1 MQLVF
6 DAEQEELRRSVR
18 RFCDN
23 EMTSETV
30 RALMDTRDAHD
41 PARWKRMAEQLG
53 LQGLV
58 IPEEHGGSGATF
70 VELAVVQE
78 EFGRAIFPGPF
89 LSTLFATC
97 AILDAGDEEA
107 GKDLLPGI
115 ADGSTIATV
124 AATEPDGRWDLAAT
138 STTARADGQ
147 GFAREFALH
156 GTKAYVPDGALADLL
171 LVVARSDAGLSL
183 FAVDPTAAGVTRT
196 AVNTLDQT
204 RPMATVELDGAAGR
218 LVGTDGGA
226 GASMARTLEKVA
238 VLIALEQVGGA
249 QRALDM
255 AVEYAK
261 QRRQFGRFIGSFQ
274 AIKHK
279 AANVMLR
286 VESARAAAY
295 YAAWAVAGGSDE
307 VPAVASLAKAYCS
320 DAYFFAATE
329 NIQIHGGIG
338 FTWEHDAHLHLKRAE
353 ASKLWLGD
361 PTFHRA
367 KLADAVGV

>member
-30 RALMDTRDAHD
+30 RALMETRDAHD

-58 IPEEHGGSGATF
+58 VPEEHGGSGATF

-78 EFGRAIFPGPF
+78 EFGRAVLPGPF

-97 AILDAGDEEA
+97 AILDSGDDEA
-107 GKDLLPGI
+107 AKDLLPGI

-124 AATEPDGRWDLAAT
+124 ASTEPDGRWDLGST
-138 STTARADGQ
+138 STTARAEGQ
-147 GFAREFALH
+147 GYALH

-183 FAVDPTAAGVTRT
+183 FAVAPDAAGGTRT

-204 RPMATVELDGAAGR
+204 RPLATVELDGAAGR

-226 GASMARTLEKVA
+226 TASMARTLDKVA
-238 VLIALEQVGGA
+238 VLVALEQVGGA

-261 QRRQFGRFIGSFQ
+261 QRQQFGRFIGSFQ
-274 AIKHK
+274 AVKHK
-279 AANVMLR
+279 AANVVLR

-295 YAAWAVAGGSDE
+295 YGAWAVAGGSDE

-367 KLADAVGV
+367 KLADAIGV

>member
-6 DAEQEELRRSVR
+6 DAEQDELRQAVR

-23 EMTSETV
+23 EMPTETV
-30 RALMDTRDAHD
+30 RALMETPDAHD

-53 LQGLV
+53 LQGLI
-58 IPEEHGGSGATF
+58 IPEEHGGSGAGF

-89 LSTLFATC
+89 LATVFATC
-97 AILDAGDEEA
+97 AVLDAGDDEA
-107 GKDLLPGI
+107 AKDLLPGI

-124 AATEPDGRWDLAAT
+124 ACTEPDGRWDLAAT
-138 STTARADGQ
+138 ATTARPDGQ
-147 GFAREFALH
+147 GFALT
-156 GTKAYVPDGALADLL
+156 GTKAFVPDGALADLL
-171 LVVARSDAGLSL
+171 LVVARTDAGLSL
-183 FAVDPTAAGVTRT
+183 FAVEGGAAGLTRT
-196 AVNTLDQT
+196 AVPTLDQT
-204 RPMATVELDGAAGR
+204 RPLARLELDGVPGR

-226 GASMARTLEKVA
+226 TASLARTLDKIAVA
-238 VLIALEQVGGA
+238 VALEQVGGA

-261 QRRQFGRFIGSFQ
+261 QRQQFGRFIGSFQ

-295 YAAWAVAGGSDE
+295 YGAWSVAGDTDE

-320 DAYFFAATE
+320 DAYFFAAAE

-353 ASKLWLGD
+353 ASRLWLGD
-361 PTFHRA
+361 PTYHRA
-367 KLADAVGV
+367 RLADAIGV

>member
-1 MQLVF
+1 
-6 DAEQEELRRSVR
+6 
-18 RFCDN
+18 
-23 EMTSETV
+23 
-30 RALMDTRDAHD
+30 
-41 PARWKRMAEQLG
+41 
-53 LQGLV
+53 
-58 IPEEHGGSGATF
+58 

-89 LSTLFATC
+89 LSTLFAGY
-97 AILDAGDEEA
+97 AILDSGDDEA
-107 GKDLLPGI
+107 AKDLLPGI

-124 AATEPDGRWDLAAT
+124 AVTEPDGRWDVEAT
-138 STTARADGQ
+138 STTARPDGQ
-147 GFAREFALH
+147 GFALS
-156 GTKAYVPDGALADLL
+156 GTKAFVPDGALADLL
-171 LVVARSDAGLSL
+171 LVLARSAAGLSL
-183 FAVDPTAAGVTRT
+183 FAVDPNGSGVTRT

-204 RPMATVELDGAAGR
+204 RPMATVELSGAAGR

-226 GASMARTLEKVA
+226 AAPIARTLDKVA

-261 QRRQFGRFIGSFQ
+261 QRQQFGRFIGSFQ

-279 AANVMLR
+279 AADVMLR

-295 YAAWAVAGGSDE
+295 YGAWAVAGDTDE

-320 DAYFFAATE
+320 DAYFFAAAE
-329 NIQIHGGIG
+329 NIQMHGGIG

-353 ASKLWLGD
+353 ASRLWLGD
-361 PTFHRA
+361 PTYHRA
-367 KLADAVGV
+367 RLADAIGV

>member
-6 DAEQEELRRSVR
+6 DTEQEELRRSVR

-23 EMTSETV
+23 EMPTETV
-30 RALMDTRDAHD
+30 RALMATQDAHD
-41 PARWKRMAEQLG
+41 PARWTRMAEELG

-58 IPEEHGGSGATF
+58 IPEEHGGSGASF

-89 LSTLFATC
+89 LSTLFATY
-97 AILDAGDEEA
+97 AILDAGDDEA
-107 GKDLLPGI
+107 AKDLLPGI

-124 AATEPDGRWDLAAT
+124 AVTEPDGRWDIEAT
-138 STTARADGQ
+138 STTARPDGQ
-147 GFAREFALH
+147 GFALH
-156 GTKAYVPDGALADLL
+156 GEKAYVPDGALAGLL
-171 LVVARSDAGLSL
+171 LVVARTDAGLSL
-183 FAVDPTAAGVTRT
+183 FAVDPNATGVTRT

-204 RPMATVELDGAAGR
+204 RPMARIELAGAAGR
-218 LVGTDGGA
+218 LVGTDGAA
-226 GASMARTLEKVA
+226 GTTVGRTLDKVA
-238 VLIALEQVGGA
+238 ILIALEQVGGA

-261 QRRQFGRFIGSFQ
+261 QRQQFGRFIGSFQ

-295 YAAWAVAGGSDE
+295 YGAWAVAGDTDE
-307 VPAVASLAKAYCS
+307 VPAVAGLAKAYCS
-320 DAYFFAATE
+320 DAYFFAAAE
-329 NIQIHGGIG
+329 NIQMHGGIG

-353 ASKLWLGD
+353 ASRLWLGD
-361 PTFHRA
+361 PTYHRA
-367 KLADAVGV
+367 KLADAIGI

>member
-23 EMTSETV
+23 EMTTETV
-30 RALMDTRDAHD
+30 RELMATRDAHD

-58 IPEEHGGSGATF
+58 VPEEHGGSGATF

-78 EFGRAIFPGPF
+78 EFGRAVFPGPF

-97 AILDAGDEEA
+97 AVLDSGDDEA
-107 GKDLLPGI
+107 AKDLLPGI
-115 ADGSTIATV
+115 AEGTTIATV
-124 AATEPDGRWDLAAT
+124 AVTEPDGRWDLAAT
-138 STTARADGQ
+138 TTTARAGAQ
-147 GFAREFALH
+147 GFSLT

-171 LVVARSDAGLSL
+171 LVAARTDAGLSL
-183 FAVDPTAAGVTRT
+183 FAVDPSGAGVTRT
-196 AVNTLDQT
+196 AHPTLDQT

-226 GASMARTLEKVA
+226 TASLARTLDKVA
-238 VLIALEQVGGA
+238 VLVALEQVGGA

-261 QRRQFGRFIGSFQ
+261 QRQQFGRFIGSFQ

-295 YAAWAVAGGSDE
+295 YGAWAVAADSAE

-320 DAYFFAATE
+320 DAYFFAAAE

-353 ASKLWLGD
+353 ASRLWLGD
-361 PTFHRA
+361 PTHHRA
-367 KLADAVGV
+367 RLADAIGV

>member
-6 DAEQEELRRSVR
+6 DADQEDLRQSVR
-18 RFCDN
+18 RFCEN
-23 EMTSETV
+23 EMPTETV
-30 RALMDTRDAHD
+30 RALMATQDAHD
-41 PARWKRMAEQLG
+41 PARWTRMAEELG

-58 IPEEHGGSGATF
+58 IPEEHGGSGASF

-89 LSTLFATC
+89 LSTLFATY
-97 AILDAGDEEA
+97 AILDAGDDEA
-107 GKDLLPGI
+107 AKDLLPGI
-115 ADGSTIATV
+115 ADGSTVATV
-124 AATEPDGRWDLAAT
+124 AVTEPDGRWDVEAT
-138 STTARADGQ
+138 STTARPDGQ
-147 GFAREFALH
+147 GFVLDGE
-156 GTKAYVPDGALADLL
+156 KAFVPDGALAGLL
-171 LVVARSDAGLSL
+171 LVLARTDAGLSL
-183 FAVDPTAAGVTRT
+183 FAVDPNGSGVTRT

-204 RPMATVELDGAAGR
+204 RPMARVELSGAAGR

-226 GASMARTLEKVA
+226 TASIARTLDKMA

-261 QRRQFGRFIGSFQ
+261 QRQQFGRFIGSFQ

-295 YAAWAVAGGSDE
+295 YGAWAVAGDTEE
-307 VPAVASLAKAYCS
+307 VPAVAGLAKAYCS
-320 DAYFFAATE
+320 DAYFFAAAE
-329 NIQIHGGIG
+329 NIQMHGGIG

-361 PTFHRA
+361 PTYHRA
-367 KLADAVGV
+367 RLADAIGV